1 MNKRQRNSAVDIIR
15 IVAFFC
21 VVSVHFVLYSG
32 FYNTPL
38 LGKRMYIMQVMRTG
52 FIICVPL
59 FLILTGYLMGGKKL
73 SRKFYGGIK
82 KTLGVY
88 LIAFVFCILFK
99 VLYYKE
105 AWTLKNSLEAIFSY
119 TSANHYAWYIEMY
132 IGLFLLIPF
141 LNLTYSSL
149 QTKRHKQVLVA
160 TFILLTSAPAVI
172 NALFPLLPDWWS
184 GVYPI
189 TYYFI
194 GVYLREYP
202 PVIKKRYVFC
212 LFLASILLF
221 GSGFFL
227 INRGELFSWSSYQD
241 YGSLTTLVTA
251 VTLFV
256 FLLKIDV
263 SSAPKGVKTLLMK
276 ISDLCLGAYLVSYIF
291 DSYFYTKLNAEVT
304 AVPER
309 FKYYFLVVPVIFL
322 CSLALSYV
330 VNLIYKLICFICSQL
345 VKITS
350 KEERGCS
357 KMHRTHKV

>member
-1 MNKRQRNSAVDIIR
+1 M
-15 IVAFFC
+15 
-21 VVSVHFVLYSG
+21 
-32 FYNTPL
+32 
-38 LGKRMYIMQVMRTG
+38 
-52 FIICVPL
+52 
-59 FLILTGYLMGGKKL
+59 
-73 SRKFYGGIK
+73 
-82 KTLGVY
+82 
-88 LIAFVFCILFK
+88 
-99 VLYYKE
+99 
-105 AWTLKNSLEAIFSY
+105 
-119 TSANHYAWYIEMY
+119 
-132 IGLFLLIPF
+132 
-141 LNLTYSSL
+141 
-149 QTKRHKQVLVA
+149 
-160 TFILLTSAPAVI
+160 
-172 NALFPLLPDWWS
+172 
-184 GVYPI
+184 
-189 TYYFI
+189 
-194 GVYLREYP
+194 REYP
-202 PVIKKRYVFC
+202 PAIKKRYVFC
-212 LFLASILLF
+212 LFSASILLF

-330 VNLIYKLICFICSQL
+330 VNLIYKLICFICSKL

-350 KEERGCS
+350 KEEMGCS